1 MNWTTNNP
9 FTKKVFLSIFLSSVP
24 ILAGT
29 FGFSQPSS
37 AFDFDEA
44 GMTMICKALGMG
56 TGQCSPERF
65 NRGTPTQP
73 NLDSNPSYTTPYPTQ
88 TNPNPYPTPS
98 YSPTPYPN
106 PNNFQYP
113 PSNYEGYPET
123 DSYQSQ
129 TYPMFL
135 SLSQYQI

>member
-65 NRGTPTQP
+65 NRGTVTQP
-73 NLDSNPSYTTPYPTQ
+73 NLDANHSYTTTYPTQ
-88 TNPNPYPTPS
+88 TNQNPYTTPS
-98 YSPTPYPN
+98 
-106 PNNFQYP
+106 
-113 PSNYEGYPET
+113 
-123 DSYQSQ
+123 
-129 TYPMFL
+129 
-135 SLSQYQI
+135 